1 MVKACPNCGA
11 RLVPEARFCRSCGV
25 PLKTGS
31 IHETDAPISPR
42 AQTIPLAGEGRATD
56 GLTADDSRPN
66 ASDTAKV
73 GRAEIEQILRRVQAE
88 DSRGDDGKKATQ
100 DAVETTAP
108 QTTKRL
114 APESGTTAQVS
125 DASSAPAASISAPA
139 LPSASTARTR
149 R

>member
-11 RLVPEARFCRSCGV
+11 GLVPEARFCRSCGV

-42 AQTIPLAGEGRATD
+42 AQTIPLTGEGRATD
-56 GLTADDSRPN
+56 GLTADDPRPN

-88 DSRGDDGKKATQ
+88 YSSIDDGKKAAQ
-100 DAVETTAP
+100 DAVETAAP
-108 QTTKRL
+108 QTMRL
-114 APESGTTAQVS
+114 APEPSTT
-125 DASSAPAASISAPA
+125 
-139 LPSASTARTR
+139 
-149 R
+149 